1 MIKAIENRPILSLFI
16 CVVLML
22 GFSIQY
28 LDVTI
33 MEARNFITAREMLE
47 DGNWL
52 LTTMNGEPRYQKPPL
67 PTWFAAIFGSIFGVK
82 QVLALRFPG
91 ILMVA
96 VLGITSYLFSYKF
109 LNDKLHAFV
118 NALILISSFYVIA
131 IVIEAPWDIFAHG
144 FMLIGIFNLYL
155 LFEKKQNYW
164 RNTLFAGIF
173 IGLSILSKGPVSI
186 YALLLPF
193 ILSYGF
199 IFKFN
204 DFKSKIFSV
213 FSILILSL
221 VIGGWWYLYVRF
233 EDPTTFLDMTKTET
247 SNWSSYNIRP
257 FYYYWSFFVQS
268 GIWTI
273 PAFISLLYPFMK
285 SRVKH
290 LKSYQFSFFWTLL
303 AVVLLSF
310 IPEKKSRY
318 LMPVLIPLAINIG
331 FYIEYLIRKFRSSR
345 DKTDTIPAYFSFGL
359 IALIGI
365 SFPIVGFLFGPSLTG
380 MALLW
385 YILASISLVG
395 IGVLM
400 LINLKRKSIKNVF
413 YLCAAFFISAFIFVL
428 PLSNIQRN
436 SNFNPISKL
445 KNQTE
450 KDNLKVYSLNTVS
463 PELIWQF
470 GDKIQPV
477 KKNDSIYDLPPENT
491 FGLLAKD
498 VGQIED
504 KHISSIYDIKQLE
517 TFDLNNVDVDSKKHR
532 ARLRYR
538 YYILTKK

>member
-1 MIKAIENRPILSLFI
+1 
-16 CVVLML
+16 ML

-33 MEARNFITAREMLE
+33 MEARNFITAREMLD

-67 PTWFAAIFGSIFGVK
+67 PTWFAAIFGSIFGIK
-82 QVLALRFPG
+82 QVIALRFPG

-96 VLGITSYLFSYKF
+96 ILGITSYLFSYKF
-109 LNDKLHAFV
+109 LQDKLHAFV

-144 FMLIGIFNLYL
+144 FMLIGVFNVYL
-155 LFEKKQNYW
+155 LFEKQQNYW
-164 RNTLFAGIF
+164 RNTLYAGIF
-173 IGLSILSKGPVSI
+173 IGLSILCKGPVSI

-193 ILSYGF
+193 LLSYGF

-204 DFKSKIFSV
+204 DIRSKIFSV

-221 VIGGWWYLYVRF
+221 VIGGWWYLYVRI
-233 EDPTTFLDMTKTET
+233 EDPTTFIEMTKTET

-285 SRVKH
+285 SRVSH
-290 LKSYQFSFFWTLL
+290 LKAYKFSFYWTLF
-303 AVVLLSF
+303 AVVLLSI
-310 IPEKKSRY
+310 IPEKKTRY

-331 FYIEYLIRKFRSSR
+331 FYIEYLIRKFRSST
-345 DKTDTIPAYFSFGL
+345 DKRETIPVYFSFGL

-365 SFPIVGFLFGPSLTG
+365 SFPIVGFLFGPYLTG
-380 MALLW
+380 IALLW
-385 YILASISLVG
+385 YILASVTLVS
-395 IGVLM
+395 IGLLI
-400 LINLKRKSIKNVF
+400 LINLKRKLIKNVF
-413 YLCAAFFISAFIFVL
+413 YLCVAFFICAFIFVL
-428 PLSNIQRN
+428 PLSNIERS
-436 SNFNPISKL
+436 SNYNAISSL
-445 KNQTE
+445 KDITE
-450 KDNLKVYSLNTVS
+450 KDHLKVYSLNYVS

-470 GDKIQPV
+470 GDKIPSI
-477 KKNDSIYDLPPENT
+477 KKNDSTYDLPPENS
-491 FGLLAKD
+491 FGLLTRD
-498 VGQIED
+498 VGQFAD
-504 KHISSIYDIKQLE
+504 KYISNIYDIRQIE
-517 TFDLNNVDVDSKKHR
+517 TFDLNNVDVESKKHR

-538 YYILTKK
+538 YYILSKK

>member
-1 MIKAIENRPILSLFI
+1 MIKVIENRPILSLFI
-16 CVVLML
+16 CVILML

-33 MEARNFITAREMLE
+33 MEARNFITAREMLD

-67 PTWFAAIFGSIFGVK
+67 PTWFAAIFGSIFGIK
-82 QVLALRFPG
+82 QVIALRFPG

-96 VLGITSYLFSYKF
+96 ILGITSYLFSYKF
-109 LNDKLHAFV
+109 LQDKLHAFV

-144 FMLIGIFNLYL
+144 FMLIGVFNVYL
-155 LFEKKQNYW
+155 LFEKQQNYW
-164 RNTLFAGIF
+164 RNTLYAGIF
-173 IGLSILSKGPVSI
+173 IGLSILCKGPVSI

-193 ILSYGF
+193 LLSYGF
-199 IFKFN
+199 VFKFN
-204 DFKSKIFSV
+204 DIRSKIFSV

-221 VIGGWWYLYVRF
+221 VIGGWWYLYVRI
-233 EDPTTFLDMTKTET
+233 EDPTTFIEMTKTET

-285 SRVKH
+285 SRVSH
-290 LKSYQFSFFWTLL
+290 LKAYKFSFYWTLF
-303 AVVLLSF
+303 AVVLLSI
-310 IPEKKSRY
+310 IPEKKTRY

-331 FYIEYLIRKFRSSR
+331 FYIEYLIRKFRSST
-345 DKTDTIPAYFSFGL
+345 DKRETIPVYFSFGL

-365 SFPIVGFLFGPSLTG
+365 SFPIVGFLFGPYLTG
-380 MALLW
+380 IALLW
-385 YILASISLVG
+385 YILASVTLVS
-395 IGVLM
+395 IGLLI
-400 LINLKRKSIKNVF
+400 LINLKRKLIKNVF
-413 YLCAAFFISAFIFVL
+413 YLCVAFFICAFIFVL
-428 PLSNIQRN
+428 PLSNIERS
-436 SNFNPISKL
+436 SNYNAISSL
-445 KNQTE
+445 KDITE
-450 KDNLKVYSLNTVS
+450 KDHLKVYSLNYVS

-470 GDKIQPV
+470 GDKIPSI
-477 KKNDSIYDLPPENT
+477 KKNDSTYDLPPENS
-491 FGLLAKD
+491 FGLLTRD
-498 VGQIED
+498 VGQFAD
-504 KHISSIYDIKQLE
+504 KYISNIYDIRQIE
-517 TFDLNNVDVDSKKHR
+517 TFDLNNVDVESKKHR

-538 YYILTKK
+538 YYILSKK